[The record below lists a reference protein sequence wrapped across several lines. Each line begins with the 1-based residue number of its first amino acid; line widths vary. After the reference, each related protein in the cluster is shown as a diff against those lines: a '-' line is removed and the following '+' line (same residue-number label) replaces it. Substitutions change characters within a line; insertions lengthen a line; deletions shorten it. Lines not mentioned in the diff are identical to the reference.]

1 MIPPAIERNVRSISE
16 LTPNQQEVDREARLR
31 WNKTAEE
38 LAPEFLS
45 SYSSD
50 AWTQRVADSPLGSIV
65 ESLPAADPTR
75 TLAFSLNVT
84 ESAVNEVLADEENPY
99 RLVFLAAR
107 LAEYGMYSYPDPE
120 QPATGTR
127 NHMAASKA
135 LGYFFTPPE
144 VAMSLAVSSLGDR
157 DAVEA
162 ALDPAAG
169 LGSLL
174 GAVALAASHIGC
186 DVGHLRGVELDG
198 FTARLCDSLLIALRS
213 RIGGRW
219 THSITQEDA
228 LVRLS
233 AEIEGSITGYDAIV
247 LNPPYGRVK
256 FLRSA
261 LTNAET
267 IVQTTT
273 ISLDEH
279 EARHRSDAR
288 DKAARLKTLSEQ
300 LGLGAGE
307 QNLQRLFIALCH
319 ARLSDGGRMAVI
331 SPSSWMGDRD
341 GTGLR
346 QRLVGSRSIES
357 ISVYPE
363 DSGLFATVNQVTAVS
378 VITPPSAR
386 DRLAMK
392 IERARNGNGAYEI
405 SYEELQSLDRH
416 RLRIPKLDARRSDI
430 FRHLQS
436 LPRIGD
442 LSEVRNARGELD
454 LTANKQF
461 ILEEGTHRLIRGD
474 HVERFVLRPAEYS
487 KQPSFVDK
495 EGFVGTAASASKA
508 DDLTKRRLA
517 SRQVSYLNKARRLSF
532 APVPPG
538 SVLGNSCNYLVSTE
552 QAGPHS
558 DALLDGLLCLLNS
571 AAIEWFFRVFNSNNH
586 VANYEIDELPVVASE
601 GEWEVLANSA
611 RHLEWLYSTSDLDSK
626 TPQRCEDLSD
636 AIVCHLLGLG
646 EEDARTVIGDIE
658 PHRAERVASMVAW
671 ISSHRIPDGVLDSRG
686 WYQHTA
692 PSLSAH
698 DLEVTRNI
706 PQGGNWQN
714 IPEDIPSKR
723 LEQIR
728 EMTIERG
735 GAVRTSYYGRLRP
748 DQPAY
753 TIATYYNRPGNGTN
767 IVPWSDRTLTS
778 REAARLQ
785 SFPDWFFFAPKEG
798 PNRKHI
804 GNAVPPLLA
813 YAVAGKLGEHTES
826 KVAVDLFCGAGGL
839 SLGLEL
845 AGWQVAAAIDHDQR
859 ALDTYGLNRPTE
871 QVISGDIGRTLTICA
886 DLSVEARRAAVVEA
900 IREKCGSLSIG
911 AIVGGPPCQG
921 YSTAGW
927 RLRDDERNDLAVV
940 FMEIIDELQPE
951 MVLLENV
958 EGLLNYRKGAVV
970 SELLATM
977 RELGYE
983 TGESPWVLAAEQY
996 GVPQMRRRVF
1006 LVGHRRDVISQPAP
1020 LFERCR
1026 GRREFKQGA
1035 TLFGSSLPYPTTV
1048 VEALGDLPRLG
1059 ETTHASLGERQIRHH
1074 YESWLKDRLSTDEML
1089 RLMVGE
1095 NDR

>member
-1 MIPPAIERNVRSISE
+1 MIPPSIERLARNLSD

-31 WNKTAEE
+31 WNKTAEA

-45 SYSSD
+45 GYSAD
-50 AWTQRVADSPLGSIV
+50 YWTQRVADSPLGSIV
-65 ESLPAADPTR
+65 DSLPAADPTR
-75 TLAFSLNVT
+75 TLAFSLSVT
-84 ESAVNEVLADEENPY
+84 ESAVNEVLADEENPH

-107 LAEYGMYSYPDPE
+107 LAEYGMYTYPDPE
-120 QPATGTR
+120 QPASGTR

-144 VAMSLAVSSLGDR
+144 IAMSLALSSLGER
-157 DAVEA
+157 DAVNT

-174 GAVALAASHIGC
+174 GAVALASSHIGC
-186 DVGHLRGVELDG
+186 DVGHLQGVELDG
-198 FTARLCDSLLIALRS
+198 FTARLCDGMLIALRS
-213 RIGGRW
+213 RTDGRW
-219 THSITQEDA
+219 THSVAQEDA
-228 LVRLS
+228 LARLS
-233 AEIEGSITGYDAIV
+233 AEIADSIAGYDAIV

-267 IVQTTT
+267 IAQTDT

-279 EARHRSDAR
+279 EAKLRTDAR
-288 DKAARLKTLSEQ
+288 DRAARLKTLSER

-319 ARLSDGGRMAVI
+319 ARLAEGGRMAVI

-341 GTGLR
+341 GIGLR
-346 QRLVGSRSIES
+346 QRLVASRSIES

-378 VITPPSAR
+378 IVTPPSTR
-386 DRLAMK
+386 PRFGMK
-392 IERARNGNGAYEI
+392 IERALNGNAAYEI
-405 SYEELQSLDRH
+405 SYDELHSLDRH
-416 RLRIPKLDARRSDI
+416 RLRVPRLDSSRSDI
-430 FRHLQS
+430 FRRLQS
-436 LPRIGD
+436 RPRIGD
-442 LSEVRNARGELD
+442 LSEIRNARGELD
-454 LTANKQF
+454 LTASKKF
-461 ILEEGTHRLIRGD
+461 ILEEGDDRLIRGD
-474 HVERFVLRPAEYS
+474 HIERFVLRPAEYS

-495 EGFVGTAASASKA
+495 NGFLRVAASATKA
-508 DDLTKRRLA
+508 DDLEKRRLA

-532 APVPPG
+532 APIPPG
-538 SVLGNSCNYLVSTE
+538 SVLGNSCNYLVCTG
-552 QAGPHS
+552 QADS
-558 DALLDGLLCLLNS
+558 DVLLDGLLCLLNS

-586 VANYEIDELPVVASE
+586 VANYEIDELPVVSDDR
-601 GEWEVLANSA
+601 EWELLANSS
-611 RHLEWLYSTSDLDSK
+611 RHLAWLYSTSDQDSK
-626 TPQRCEDLSD
+626 TPQRCEDLAD
-636 AIVCHLLGLG
+636 AIVCHLLELG

-658 PHRAERVASMVAW
+658 PHRADRVASIVAW
-671 ISSHRIPDGVLDSRG
+671 MSSHRIPDGVLDSEG
-686 WYQHTA
+686 WYQHIE
-692 PSLSAH
+692 PRLSEH
-698 DLEVTRNI
+698 DLEVTRHI
-706 PQGGNWQN
+706 PQGGNWQD

-785 SFPDWFFFAPKEG
+785 SFPDWYFFAPKEG
-798 PNRKHI
+798 PTRKHI

-813 YAVAGKLGEHTES
+813 HAVAGKLGEHTES
-826 KVAVDLFCGAGGL
+826 RVAVDLFSGAGGL

-859 ALDTYGLNRPTE
+859 AMDTYALNRPTE
-871 QVISGDIGRTLTICA
+871 QDISGDIGRTLTMCA
-886 DLSVEARRAAVVEA
+886 DLSVEAHRKAVVEA
-900 IREKCGSLSIG
+900 IRRKCGSNSIG
-911 AIVGGPPCQG
+911 AVVGGPPCQG

-940 FMEIIDELQPE
+940 FMEIVDELQPE

-983 TGESPWVLAAEQY
+983 TAESPWVLAAEQY

-1006 LVGHRRDVISQPAP
+1006 LVGHRSDVTIPPAP

-1048 VEALGDLPRLG
+1048 AEALCDLPRLG
-1059 ETTHASLGERQIRHH
+1059 KTTHASLGERQIRRY
-1074 YESWLKDRLSTDEML
+1074 YEAWLKDRLSTDEML